1 MDPIS
6 AIGFAAGILNFIDS
20 SATLVRGTYEL
31 YQSGT
36 TDNNA
41 HIGSITKDL
50 QVVSIELSAKKEL
63 DCDDPHQRALSDLA
77 EKCLRL
83 SDDLVAVLDKLQVKG
98 KNRKWKSVKVAWTSV
113 VKQNII
119 NSIEKR
125 LGEYRS
131 EIILRL
137 NLMTS
142 VQNSSLQA
150 YLREMDQRNLELGK
164 IVTGQNV
171 LLYGKLMDAIQRL
184 QVKGSSSSSQELH
197 TAVRDWNRAAAE
209 AAIENQILGHLY
221 FDAMF
226 IREESINDPET
237 GTFEGLLDKHPSLSH
252 QPFDL
257 SFRTANSTRSGA
269 ELQKHQ
275 PFRDGYRE
283 ARAQSDADVPAHGN
297 ILGHGKVPIS
307 SNPSSDFLHN
317 NDSHSEITGSLHF
330 AGGLSDDAAQ
340 LSARARASE
349 TFQLFLADS
358 NGLFFISGKAVCWS
372 FAGSRQQRK
381 LIVRLGSEKSTLMK
395 YLGYDSVLEHE
406 LKQWAGDQ
414 ALLFARFFFWISGD
428 QLQMSFV
435 GFYRSLLFEI
445 LRQFPALIRVVFRE
459 IWEASADNRPL
470 ITNVY
475 TLHSLDFLKSA
486 MQQLIDTHL
495 PSQSLCLMLDGL
507 DEYEGDNL
515 EHFELARMLKE
526 WSQRANV
533 KVICSARPHSEFIDT
548 FDQVDRAIHLHE
560 LTRGDIR
567 YFARAQFATRMP
579 VSPSA
584 NLSNIFEE
592 VSERIVEMA
601 DGSWLEELS
610 DPYNRPC
617 DGLVGSKIERRQ
629 ISVHRQLDSLTRGLL
644 EIKTTTNHRGD
655 YFKQHRY
662 WKFHMG
668 FLHRSVRDFLRDYWQ
683 NDHAAV
689 SLGDHLR
696 LHVAEAQF
704 AAGDHLLRYSTIY
717 NMVRLIFDDVTD
729 LMLEH
734 SDTLQCTSVVLDQLD
749 NYLRSVQ
756 GVVAKFFLGTQATS
770 SAVHNLLCL
779 QISWKMD
786 QSAEP
791 ITPRRQSPTTA
802 SISGDGSLIRNLF
815 IQGMS
820 PNESCQ
826 ISLLSNPAATDVQ
839 DYLASG
845 EAPAWILFLR
855 YYMMDSLQTTSSN
868 RETSLHV
875 LLKEYLKSGADT
887 DLVILAVIAGT
898 TWGHDLKETDSYKE
912 FSSSFPG
919 TKNIFYLELSQVL
932 KITGDLAD
940 QEMMDL
946 LQPKR
951 AMSIR
956 QQTSGVLG
964 RINFR
969 AQRGSS
975 LRDAYRA
982 GTVAELENSNLC
994 VASFRGMRNLWATS
1008 PSRIMELMSFICAAN
1023 TEDVV
1028 RQPHDYVVIPRHM
1041 FDVENENDEKP
1052 EDEQLDEDELEDK
1065 FEELVGVDKAG
1076 KPESE
1081 FPGYKWIGMNETQ
1094 RLSNEYRIHA
1104 TYTNPDMFGMY
1115 IYNDF
1120 YGYGVLE
1127 CIQNALMGRRQLLA
1141 IDNEFKKKSSDRS
1154 VEQMWALSAALIHWI
1169 VAENGPWIGADDGE
1183 QVNATASNWLTLPNL
1198 LNLTLGSAASS
1209 VETFQNDLQ
1218 GRFSQGFLGLHAAG
1232 HFSIGGDAGDLF
1244 SSPVDPAF
1252 WLHHSMLDRVWWLWQ
1267 ALHLD
1272 IADTIAGTIT
1282 IFNKP
1287 PSRNTSLAD
1296 AIFMGQSN
1304 APARP
1309 ISDLLNT
1316 LGDSPFCYIYL

>member
-6 AIGFAAGILNFIDS
+6 AIGFAAGILNFIDF

-83 SDDLVAVLDKLQVKG
+83 SDDLVAILDKLLVKG

-171 LLYGKLMDAIQRL
+171 LLYGKLMDVIQRL

-226 IREESINDPET
+226 IREESINGPET

-252 QPFDL
+252 QPSDL

-414 ALLFARFFFWISGD
+414 ALLFARFFFWNSGD
-428 QLQMSFV
+428 QLQMSLV

-445 LRQFPALIRVVFRE
+445 LRQCPALIRVVFRK

-470 ITNVY
+470 ITNVH

-533 KVICSARPHSEFIDT
+533 KVICSARPHSESIDT

-567 YFARAQFATRMP
+567 YFARAQFSTRMP

-601 DGSWLEELS
+601 DGVFLWAK
-610 DPYNRPC
+610 
-617 DGLVGSKIERRQ
+617 LVVRSLLIGMAYDDSPTALMERLNSTPRD
-629 ISVHRQLDSLTRGLL
+629 IND
-644 EIKTTTNHRGD
+644 
-655 YFKQHRY
+655 
-662 WKFHMG
+662 
-668 FLHRSVRDFLRDYWQ
+668 VRDFLRDYWQ

-734 SDTLQCTSVVLDQLD
+734 SDTLRCTSVVLDQLD

-756 GVVAKFFLGTQATS
+756 GVVAKFSLGTQATS

-826 ISLLSNPAATDVQ
+826 ISLPSNPAATDVQ

-855 YYMMDSLQTTSSN
+855 YYMMDSLQTTSST

-994 VASFRGMRNLWATS
+994 VASFRGMLNLWATS

-1183 QVNATASNWLTLPNL
+1183 QVNATANL
-1198 LNLTLGSAASS
+1198 IGRAFLSILNEL
-1209 VETFQNDLQ
+1209 DLAGLLQ
-1218 GRFSQGFLGLHAAG
+1218 ADGPIKDLGLTKNFKWRKVIAYAKKAKVDFKEAGLFRSDSDVKTLEEIYGEIAPLSGDGKADRWGWKKAVTAHAKNYG
-1232 HFSIGGDAGDLF
+1232 SGGKIGGDKYNILRMSRTERAKYAFDHKDPLAEFSVKDLREGNLMA
-1244 SSPVDPAF
+1244 V
-1252 WLHHSMLDRVWWLWQ
+1252 
-1267 ALHLD
+1267 
-1272 IADTIAGTIT
+1272 
-1282 IFNKP
+1282 
-1287 PSRNTSLAD
+1287 
-1296 AIFMGQSN
+1296 
-1304 APARP
+1304 
-1309 ISDLLNT
+1309 
-1316 LGDSPFCYIYL
+1316 